1 MHHRRYPSIN
11 GSQIVS
17 SIREGGKCEVYY
29 EKASKEYGHNATL
42 SITGPNGN

>member
-1 MHHRRYPSIN
+1 MHHHRYPSIN
-11 GSQIVS
+11 GSF
-17 SIREGGKCEVYY
+17 REGWRKCEVYY